1 MCCISIIRKLV
12 RVSRLQME
20 TSTLRDHDLCFFSE
34 MKIALPMLV
43 LVLLLSFYIFND
55 INCNHADSWLNLSDY
70 AHRVDV

>member
-1 MCCISIIRKLV
+1 MLADFKWKLQLFV
-12 RVSRLQME
+12 V
-20 TSTLRDHDLCFFSE
+20 TICVVFSE
-34 MKIALPMLV
+34 MKIALPLLV

>member
-1 MCCISIIRKLV
+1 
-12 RVSRLQME
+12 ME
-20 TSTLRDHDLCFFSE
+20 TSTLRGHDLSSFFSE